1 MVSFYGFPAAASF
14 HAFQTRPYLG
24 KLLSIVAF
32 DDKYEKGNFLNV
44 VIMYNAVQCAA
55 YVS

>member
-1 MVSFYGFPAAASF
+1 MVSFYGFPAKESF
-14 HAFQTRPYLG
+14 HAFQIRPYLG
-24 KLLSIVAF
+24 KPLSIVAF
-32 DDKYEKGNFLNV
+32 DGKYEKENFLIE